1 MIKAAFFDT
10 KSYDRK
16 YFENAHG
23 AEKLA
28 MRLLVFPNVLITAH
42 QAFLTHEALTE
53 LARVLCG
60 EPAIP
65 RRDAALRQPAGLQ
78 SVRMA
83 DDCAIHRPAVRGP
96 LRAIGAAAVAG
107 VETQPG
113 DDEEDVAVAGADGDP
128 PALAARAV
136 AAE

>member
-42 QAFLTHEALTE
+42 QAFLTDEALTE
-53 LARVLCG
+53 IARVTS
-60 EPAIP
+60 ENVA
-65 RRDAALRQPAGLQ
+65 RFAE
-78 SVRMA
+78 S
-83 DDCAIHRPAVRGP
+83 RPFLDG
-96 LRAIGAAAVAG
+96 
-107 VETQPG
+107 TQ
-113 DDEEDVAVAGADGDP
+113 
-128 PALAARAV
+128 L
-136 AAE
+136 